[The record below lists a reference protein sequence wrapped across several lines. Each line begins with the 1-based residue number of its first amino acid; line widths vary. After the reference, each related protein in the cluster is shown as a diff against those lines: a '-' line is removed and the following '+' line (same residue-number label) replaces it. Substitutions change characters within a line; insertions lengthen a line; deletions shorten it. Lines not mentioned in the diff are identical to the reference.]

1 METAPNRWDAVYRD
15 KPGDRLGWYEAVPQV
30 SPDLIAALDLPDAPT
45 IVDVGSGLSR
55 LADWL
60 VARGVGHLTLLDLSD
75 TALAAVRA
83 RLPVDAPVDTVA
95 GDLRDWAPDRPY
107 DVWHDRAVFHFLT
120 AREDQDA
127 YLAVLN
133 TALKPGGF
141 VVIGTFAPDG
151 PETCSGLPVQ
161 RYDADALATRF
172 GDGYEMIHTHRHSH
186 FTPSGREQRY
196 AFAVFRRRQGRVT

>member
-1 METAPNRWDAVYRD
+1 MEPAPNRWDAVYRD
-15 KPGDRLGWYEAVPQV
+15 KPFDRLGWFEAAPQV

-45 IVDVGSGLSR
+45 IVDIGSGMSR

-95 GDLRDWAPDRPY
+95 GDLRDWAPDRRY
-107 DVWHDRAVFHFLT
+107 DLWHDRAVFHFLT
-120 AREDQDA
+120 EREDQDA
-127 YLAVLN
+127 YLAVLAA
-133 TALKPGGF
+133 ALAPGGY

-151 PETCSGLPVQ
+151 PATCSGLPVQ
-161 RYDADALATRF
+161 RYDSDGLAARF
-172 GDGYEMIHTHRHSH
+172 GDGYRMLADRRYAHL
-186 FTPSGREQRY
+186 TPSGKEQRY
-196 AFAVFRRRQGRVT
+196 TFAVFQRV